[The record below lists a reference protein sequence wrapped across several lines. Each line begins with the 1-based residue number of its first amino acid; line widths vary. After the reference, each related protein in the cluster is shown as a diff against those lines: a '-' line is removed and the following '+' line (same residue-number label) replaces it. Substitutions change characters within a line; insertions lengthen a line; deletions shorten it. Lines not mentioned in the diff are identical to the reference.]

1 MRRPADDICAVTTY
15 FNPSGFKTKR
25 RNYDRFVD
33 AIRRDGIRCITVEC
47 VFRGSRFEL
56 PRSKDVIRINADDV
70 MWQKERLLNIAI
82 EQLPARTTKV
92 VWLDAD
98 ILFDESDWVARTSA
112 ALDEHAVVQPFETV
126 VRLPPGVTH
135 DDGRGETWRSFG
147 AVMTEDPLAVVMGV
161 FDRHG
166 HTGFAWAARREV
178 VERGLYDVCIAGS
191 GDHMMA
197 HAFAGDFESTC
208 VTRLIG
214 SSGAYRDHFAAWCAD
229 VYPLVRSQIG
239 FVRGNIRHLWHG
251 ERANRRYVQRNREL
265 WEMKFDPTRDL
276 VRDAGGCWRWSAAD
290 TPLRPWMI
298 EYFASRREDEAAPVP
313 HVPDSSAQPS
323 YGGL

>member
-1 MRRPADDICAVTTY
+1 MGRPNDEICAVTTY
-15 FNPSGFKTKR
+15 FNPSGFRTKR
-25 RNYDRFVD
+25 LNYDRFI
-33 AIRRDGIRCITVEC
+33 AALTRNHIRCITVEC
-47 VFRGSRFEL
+47 VFRGQDFAL
-56 PRSKDVIRINADDV
+56 PRSRNTLRVHADDV
-70 MWQKERLLNIAI
+70 MWQKERLLNFAI
-82 EQLPARTTKV
+82 ERLPDRCAKV
-92 VWLDAD
+92 VWLDCD
-98 ILFDESDWVARTSA
+98 ILFDEPDWVERTAR
-112 ALDEHAVVQPFETV
+112 ALDEHAIVQPFETV
-126 VRLPPGVTH
+126 VRLPPGAIH

-178 VERGLYDVCIAGS
+178 LAHGLYDVCIAGS

-197 HAFAGDFESTC
+197 HAFAGDYDSPC

-214 SSGAYRDHFAAWCAD
+214 SGGAYGEHFAKWCAS
-229 VYPLVRSQIG
+229 VYPLVRSKIG

-276 VRDAGGCWRWSAAD
+276 VLDRGGCWRWAEPD
-290 TPLRPWMI
+290 TPLRAWMHQ
-298 EYFASRREDEAAPVP
+298 YFASRREDEVVTVP
-313 HVPDSSAQPS
+313 PALTGSAQLS
-323 YGGL
+323 YGGF